1 MVGSE
6 GTLAVVTRVWVR
18 LTRNPEGVR
27 TMLGVFDSVDDATNA
42 ISAIIGAGIIPAAL
56 EMVDHDI
63 MVALEEAFQF
73 GFPLDAEAI
82 LIIEVDG
89 IEAGLDTQ
97 RDQIIEICKSV
108 GAREVRQAENEQ
120 HRQQLWKA
128 RKQAFGAIGRLASS
142 LVTQDGVVPRTQ
154 IPQMYKTCLLY
165 TSPSPRDATLSRMP
179 SSA

>member
-1 MVGSE
+1 MVKFSFGRTQRGSERIGFSRSMVGSE

-27 TMLGVFDSVDDATNA
+27 TLLGVFDSVDDATNA

-89 IEAGLDTQ
+89 IEAGLNAQ
-97 RDQIIEICKSV
+97 RDQIIEICQKT
-108 GAREVRQAENEQ
+108 GAARSGRQKTKN
-120 HRQQLWKA
+120 
-128 RKQAFGAIGRLASS
+128 IDSS
-142 LVTQDGVVPRTQ
+142 
-154 IPQMYKTCLLY
+154 
-165 TSPSPRDATLSRMP
+165 
-179 SSA
+179 

>member
-6 GTLAVVTRVWVR
+6 WTLAVVTRVWVR

-27 TMLGVFDSVDDATNA
+27 TLLGVFDSVDDATNA
-42 ISAIIGAGIIPAAL
+42 ISAIFGAGIIPAAL

-89 IEAGLDTQ
+89 IEAGLNAQ
-97 RDQIIEICKSV
+97 RDQIIEIC
-108 GAREVRQAENEQ
+108 E
-120 HRQQLWKA
+120 
-128 RKQAFGAIGRLASS
+128 
-142 LVTQDGVVPRTQ
+142 
-154 IPQMYKTCLLY
+154 
-165 TSPSPRDATLSRMP
+165 
-179 SSA
+179 